1 MNFHWVQGLWS
12 ITCLMKDTWN
22 QFRVQK
28 MAHSFFISTFQHQKM
43 LGFVSRGP
51 EPEKAPRLV
60 RKLGKPMGE
69 LGIFT
74 SPSGHVGSSGGEVWP
89 GSSAVPHFLHIFST

>member
-28 MAHSFFISTFQHQKM
+28 RVHSFFISTFQHQKNAG
-43 LGFVSRGP
+43 L
-51 EPEKAPRLV
+51 
-60 RKLGKPMGE
+60 RK
-69 LGIFT
+69 
-74 SPSGHVGSSGGEVWP
+74 SG
-89 GSSAVPHFLHIFST
+89 T